1 MPTLC
6 SQAPRSGGILP
17 IHGKLLVQG
26 RSFVAES
33 EVGRRPC
40 DVDVQVSKRR
50 HSLEAQSGDTTVKL
64 QSGEYQV

>member
-1 MPTLC
+1 MENSLC
-6 SQAPRSGGILP
+6 RAG
-17 IHGKLLVQG
+17 
-26 RSFVAES
+26 SFVAES